1 MINILLCDDDEALCK
16 SFETDI
22 REYFFGKNIEFN
34 VKSIYTIDELEDNI
48 TGCDILFLDVII
60 NEQNSI
66 NLIADSGKTLPCQT
80 VIVTSYPGEIY
91 NIFHISPAWYIDKV
105 KYKKEHLHS
114 ALDKCLE
121 NISKAQ
127 RSKIIVNCDK
137 IKQVVDLRNVMY
149 IETQNKSIILHFA
162 DGTTLSAKNKISE
175 IAELGGIN
183 FQQCSRYYAVNFDYV
198 TAYIWHKYI
207 LQDKTEII
215 ISRKSYKDMISQY
228 RKYLEI

>member
-1 MINILLCDDDEALCK
+1 MINILLCDDDKALCK
-16 SFETDI
+16 SFEADI

-34 VKSIYTIDELEDNI
+34 VKSIYTMDELEDNI

-91 NIFHISPAWYIDKV
+91 NISHISPSWYIDKV

-137 IKQVVDLRNVMY
+137 TKASFCTLQTAQRFPQKTKYRKLRN
-149 IETQNKSIILHFA
+149 L
-162 DGTTLSAKNKISE
+162 
-175 IAELGGIN
+175 AELIFSN
-183 FQQCSRYYAVNFDYV
+183 AVD
-198 TAYIWHKYI
+198 TMRSI
-207 LQDKTEII
+207 LT
-215 ISRKSYKDMISQY
+215 M
-228 RKYLEI
+228 